1 MSKPNTPQAS
11 PPRALRWAVAGS
23 VVVMIAAGGLFY
35 YASKMAAAKR
45 QHNHDEVVVNINAH
59 SCDPNEL
66 TVPAGR
72 ASFRIVNRSE
82 RAVEWEILDGVLVIE
97 ERENIAPG
105 LSQVINANLQPGDYA
120 ITCGLLSNPR
130 GVLHVTPTAAS
141 DAAAKA
147 KPSMVAFVGP
157 LSEFRVYLA
166 TQGSALI
173 KAVTALN
180 QAIASGDLAQA
191 QALYLPAR
199 AAYQRLAPA
208 AQRLAELDNSINARA
223 DYFEKREQDPA
234 FVGFH
239 RVEYALFQQRQPRR
253 LEPGRRAPAG
263 RRHPRSN
270 SKLLAQSLPPEQ
282 IGEHR
287 GAQPQHPWPTCAPP
301 AVKEER
307 YSHADLNGFASN
319 LETAHKVVE
328 LLRPMLSKSAP
339 ELLPKIDAALSDFD
353 SVLNSF
359 KVRTATPLTTRS
371 VAHNANRSPTRPR
384 HSPTLWM
391 ASIPPSASPAC
402 KQKTNTD
409 ERIAKPRCA
418 TSPPADGHGCR
429 RRRPG
434 RIGPELLGDGCS
446 PAQVTEAPSSDK
458 TEDRHD
464 FHGVHQTGIVTPRP
478 ASGML
483 VSFDVLASDR
493 QDR

>member
-59 SCDPNEL
+59 SCEPNEL

-72 ASFRIVNRSE
+72 ASFRIVNRSD

-180 QAIASGDLAQA
+180 QAISSGDLAQA

-208 AQRLAELDNSINARA
+208 AQRLGELDNSINARA

-239 RVEYALFQQRQPRR
+239 RLEYALFQQRSLDGLNPVAEHLLADVTTLRQQ
-253 LEPGRRAPAG
+253 
-263 RRHPRSN
+263 
-270 SKLLAQSLPPEQ
+270 LLAQSLPPEQ
-282 IGEHR
+282 LVSIVVRNLNTLADVRAASGE
-287 GAQPQHPWPTCAPP
+287 
-301 AVKEER
+301 EER
-307 YSHADLNGFASN
+307 YSHGDLNGFASN

-328 LLRPMLSKSAP
+328 LLRPMLTRSAP
-339 ELLPKIDAALSDFD
+339 DLLPKIDAALSDFD
-353 SVLNSF
+353 TVLNSF
-359 KVRTATPLTTRS
+359 KVKDGYATYDTVSGAQRKQIADKAQAL
-371 VAHNANRSPTRPR
+371 ADA
-384 HSPTLWM
+384 LDG
-391 ASIPPSASPAC
+391 IDPA
-402 KQKTNTD
+402 
-409 ERIAKPRCA
+409 
-418 TSPPADGHGCR
+418 
-429 RRRPG
+429 
-434 RIGPELLGDGCS
+434 LGL
-446 PAQVTEAPSSDK
+446 
-458 TEDRHD
+458 
-464 FHGVHQTGIVTPRP
+464 
-478 ASGML
+478 SGL
-483 VSFDVLASDR
+483 
-493 QDR
+493 

>member
-1 MSKPNTPQAS
+1 MSKPNIPQAS

-72 ASFRIVNRSE
+72 ASFRIVNRSD

-166 TQGSALI
+166 SQSSALF

-180 QAIASGDLAQA
+180 QAITSGDLSQA

-239 RVEYALFQQRQPRR
+239 RVEYALFRQRSLDSLTPVAERLLADVTTLKQQ
-253 LEPGRRAPAG
+253 
-263 RRHPRSN
+263 
-270 SKLLAQSLPPEQ
+270 LLAQSLPPEQ
-282 IGEHR
+282 LVDIVVRNLNTLADVRAASGE
-287 GAQPQHPWPTCAPP
+287 
-301 AVKEER
+301 EER
-307 YSHADLNGFASN
+307 YSHGDLNGFAGN
-319 LETAHKVVE
+319 LQTAHKVVE
-328 LLRPMLSKSAP
+328 LLRPMLNKSAP
-339 ELLPKIDAALSDFD
+339 ELLPKIDTALSDFD
-353 SVLNSF
+353 TLLNSF
-359 KVRTATPLTTRS
+359 KVKDGYATYDTVSGEQRKQIADKAKAL
-371 VAHNANRSPTRPR
+371 ADA
-384 HSPTLWM
+384 LDG
-391 ASIPPSASPAC
+391 IDPA
-402 KQKTNTD
+402 
-409 ERIAKPRCA
+409 
-418 TSPPADGHGCR
+418 
-429 RRRPG
+429 
-434 RIGPELLGDGCS
+434 LGL
-446 PAQVTEAPSSDK
+446 
-458 TEDRHD
+458 
-464 FHGVHQTGIVTPRP
+464 
-478 ASGML
+478 SGL
-483 VSFDVLASDR
+483 
-493 QDR
+493 